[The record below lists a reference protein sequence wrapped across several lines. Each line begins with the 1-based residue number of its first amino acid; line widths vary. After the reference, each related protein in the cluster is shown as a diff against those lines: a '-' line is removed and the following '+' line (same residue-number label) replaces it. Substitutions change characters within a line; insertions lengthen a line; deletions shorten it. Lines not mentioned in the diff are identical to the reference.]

1 MSNPAERNQADVALK
16 VIEDVCRDFD
26 GHGISSVGAC
36 ACLKAMAQHW
46 KDHLHQGSKPRII
59 SDDIDEVK
67 NLLEIMRAEILR
79 RVVEQTAP
87 NTRDPRKI
95 YETGDVDTGWCA
107 KVLTSGEAFEVQV
120 FDADGERRQEREKPF
135 TDHALAI
142 EYADMVVRRKPALSS

>member
-1 MSNPAERNQADVALK
+1 
-16 VIEDVCRDFD
+16 
-26 GHGISSVGAC
+26 
-36 ACLKAMAQHW
+36 MAQHW